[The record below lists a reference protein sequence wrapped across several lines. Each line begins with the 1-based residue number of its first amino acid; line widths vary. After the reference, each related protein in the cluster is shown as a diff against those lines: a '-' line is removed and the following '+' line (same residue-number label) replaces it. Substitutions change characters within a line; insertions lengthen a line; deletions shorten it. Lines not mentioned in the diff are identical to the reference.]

1 MDLGE
6 ERDAV
11 PSVPGPIRL
20 LLVDDHQMVLD
31 GLRAML
37 RPLADDVEV
46 VATTTDPSEARRLV
60 VDLTPDV
67 ALIDVRMQAISGLE
81 LCAELQRVAPG
92 TKVVLLTV
100 YDDEQYLFEAL
111 RAGASG
117 YLTKQV
123 VAEELLGHLRR
134 VLAGEIVVDPALAG
148 RVALSAA
155 RLNRGEFW
163 RGAALGLT
171 QRESEVL
178 ELMVHGHA
186 NRAIAARLVLGE
198 ETIKTHVRSIYRK
211 LGVSDRA
218 QAVALVLRE
227 GTFV

>member
-1 MDLGE
+1 MD
-6 ERDAV
+6 DATAA
-11 PSVPGPIRL
+11 PMRL

-37 RPLADDVEV
+37 RPHAGEVEV
-46 VATTTDPSEARRLV
+46 VAATTDPDEARRLIV
-60 VDLTPDV
+60 EHTPDV
-67 ALIDVRMQAISGLE
+67 ALVDVRMRGTSGLE
-81 LCAELQRVAPG
+81 LCGELLRLAPG

-100 YDDEQYLFEAL
+100 YDDEQYLYEGL

-123 VAEELLGHLRR
+123 LADELLGQLRR
-134 VLAGEIVVDPALAG
+134 VLDGDIVVDPGLAG

-155 RLNRGEFW
+155 RLQRGEFW
-163 RGAALGLT
+163 PGAALGLS

-178 ELMVHGHA
+178 GLMVHGHS
-186 NRAIAARLVLGE
+186 NRAIAARLTLGE

-211 LGVSDRA
+211 LGVGDRA
-218 QAVALVLRE
+218 QAVAFALRE
-227 GTFV
+227 GTFL